1 MMINEDFEREHL
13 KDRIFVDEEEYLFLQ
28 EMKYS
33 DPNIDRLPA
42 KVINISKN
50 EHNPIT
56 LRGNNKEE
64 LQLGHDLHASTDKG
78 ED

>member
-1 MMINEDFEREHL
+1 MINEDWERISLQESIYL
-13 KDRIFVDEEEYLFLQ
+13 QEERYLFDEE
-28 EMKYS
+28 MKTAN
-33 DPNIDRLPA
+33 PHIDRLPA
-42 KVINISKN
+42 TVINLSKN

-64 LQLGHDLHASTDKG
+64 LQSGHNLHASVDQG